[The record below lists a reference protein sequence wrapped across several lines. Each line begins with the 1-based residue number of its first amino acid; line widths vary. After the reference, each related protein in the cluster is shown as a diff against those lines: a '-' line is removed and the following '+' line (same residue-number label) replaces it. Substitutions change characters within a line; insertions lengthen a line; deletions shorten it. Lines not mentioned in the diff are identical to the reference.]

1 MDKRYTASQKN
12 KLKEI
17 AEKYTGEGFT
27 EIQNDI
33 YDIVKGYYGE
43 KFVDMQHYKAWSL
56 GDALMC
62 EATIDGHHIAEYRN
76 TEYIDT
82 ALARLYDNGS
92 STTLQFDNAIILIWF
107 PEVTITN
114 ERNNSRLL
122 KDIYVKLTVSP
133 TGSLVGVME
142 MARSTLS
149 MEEYVSGYAHSH
161 LRSIDTVFRSPCFG
175 SGPIVF
181 TMGNLNSASSEDKWM
196 LLCRE
201 IELYVGTESIS
212 GVPYHRMSNICGAGM
227 DSRIFSGAYPTA
239 GYHGCPNF
247 LHDYDPELKALTIFL
262 VKKFLF
268 HYMTSGKYGITFSNG
283 QYKITDSISE
293 LNQEMTKDYI
303 KWLEKAFR
311 HKTKAE
317 DEAHVSPGTFNEI
330 YYRNS
335 WPMIDGILTN
345 DGKLCYGKY
354 SMTDTLNGMYIC
366 DFKDSEIRINVTEVE
381 GLYHNILNP
390 LITFIFI
397 NAVDRIL
404 NIYYNGKGEDSR
416 EKINGLVGKLIY

>member
-62 EATIDGHHIAEYRN
+62 EATINGHYMSEYCN
-76 TEYIDT
+76 TEYVDT

-114 ERNNSRLL
+114 ERNKSRLL

-161 LRSIDTVFRSPCFG
+161 LRNIDTVFRPPCFG
-175 SGPIVF
+175 NGPIVF

-212 GVPYHRMSNICGAGM
+212 GVPYHRMSNIGGADM
-227 DSRIFSGAYPTA
+227 DSRVFSGAYPTA
-239 GYHGCPNF
+239 WYHGCPDF
-247 LHDYDPELKALTIFL
+247 LHDSNPELKALTIFL

-293 LNQEMTKDYI
+293 LNQEMTKDYV

-311 HKTKAE
+311 YKTKAE
-317 DEAHVSPGTFNEI
+317 DEAHVPFGTFNEI

-335 WPMIDGILTN
+335 WPIVDGVLTN
-345 DGKLCYGKY
+345 DGKLRYGKY
-354 SMTDTLNGMYIC
+354 RMTDTLSGMYIC
-366 DFKDSEIRINVTEVE
+366 DFKDSEIRINVTGAESI
-381 GLYHNILNP
+381 YHNILNP

-416 EKINGLVGKLIY
+416 EKINGLVGKIVY

>member
-1 MDKRYTASQKN
+1 MDKRYTVSQKN

-62 EATIDGHHIAEYRN
+62 EATIDGHYIAEYRN

-114 ERNNSRLL
+114 ERNKSRLL

-161 LRSIDTVFRSPCFG
+161 LRNIDTVFRPPCFG
-175 SGPIVF
+175 NGPIVF

-212 GVPYHRMSNICGAGM
+212 GVPYHRMSNICGADM
-227 DSRIFSGAYPTA
+227 DSRVFSGAYPTA
-239 GYHGCPNF
+239 WYHGCPDF
-247 LHDYDPELKALTIFL
+247 LHDSNPELKALTIFL

-293 LNQEMTKDYI
+293 LNQEMTKDYV

-311 HKTKAE
+311 YKTKAE
-317 DEAHVSPGTFNEI
+317 DEAHVPFGTFNEI

-335 WPMIDGILTN
+335 WPIVDGVLTN
-345 DGKLCYGKY
+345 DGKLRYGKY
-354 SMTDTLNGMYIC
+354 RMTDTLSGMYIC
-366 DFKDSEIRINVTEVE
+366 DFKDSEIRINVTGAESI
-381 GLYHNILNP
+381 YHNILNP

-416 EKINGLVGKLIY
+416 EKINGLVGKIVY